1 VVSLRITTG
10 DGVANEGDGGRNG
23 VGKVWRDG
31 SRTGVSRL
39 IIRWTSGS
47 GSLEEERTV
56 MGARGSGGRYLG
68 LPRSLLVSTLLEF
81 RWESTEQVRGMI
93 PGQTLLFSLVL
104 LALILS

>member
-1 VVSLRITTG
+1 
-10 DGVANEGDGGRNG
+10 
-23 VGKVWRDG
+23 
-31 SRTGVSRL
+31 
-39 IIRWTSGS
+39 
-47 GSLEEERTV
+47 